1 MSVPNLAPDD
11 DDDDKLCWYI
21 AVDSNSR
28 HYCDYIGVCSLYLR
42 QYVQLSRKY

>member
-1 MSVPNLAPDD
+1 MTEMFGEAWPPMSVPDLAPDD

-28 HYCDYIGVCSLYLR
+28 HYCDYIGVCSL
-42 QYVQLSRKY
+42 